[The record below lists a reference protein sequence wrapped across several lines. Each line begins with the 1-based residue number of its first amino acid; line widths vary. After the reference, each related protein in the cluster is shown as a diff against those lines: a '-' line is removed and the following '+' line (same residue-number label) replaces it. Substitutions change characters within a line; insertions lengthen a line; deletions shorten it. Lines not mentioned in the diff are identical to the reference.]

1 MEIFIK
7 VLFNKIILTGMENIH
22 GLIKTIISDNFI
34 MVKNTDLDFGKIN
47 QQKISIKE
55 NIAII

>member
-1 MEIFIK
+1 
-7 VLFNKIILTGMENIH
+7 MENIH